1 MTWRRASTDNRQDE
15 LTVLRAV
22 VAEAARVAAAAAAGD
37 SEARMNA
44 VPGIADHPDSLA
56 LRASMNALLDRTD
69 SFTREVTG
77 ALGAMSA
84 GRFYR
89 EVLPVGM
96 LGAFRHGAT
105 AINEARTAMLAAEAR
120 TEQSEARRRE
130 LADRLE
136 VTVMGIAHQVAAA
149 STELGATAATLAE
162 SAGRAVGQADA
173 AATTVSRLETASAQ
187 IREVVELISS
197 VAAQTKLL
205 ALNAQI
211 EAARAGA
218 AGRGF
223 EVVAAEVKSLADTTA
238 RSTEDITTTVS
249 DMLAVTGQS
258 VEAMESVGGTLRD
271 MAPMVADLRSAVE
284 GDDILSAGRLDGQGL
299 AQMAETLRAEMDEFI
314 VVMRA
319 G

>member
-1 MTWRRASTDNRQDE
+1 MSRLARSAETRHDE
-15 LTVLRAV
+15 LTMLRAV

-37 SEARMNA
+37 SEARMVA
-44 VPGIADHPDSLA
+44 IPGTEDQRDALA
-56 LRASMNALLDRTD
+56 LRASVNALLDRTD

-77 ALGAMSA
+77 ALGAMSD

-96 LGAFRHGAT
+96 LGAFRQGAT
-105 AINEARTAMLAAEAR
+105 AINDARTAMLAAEAR
-120 TEQSEARRRE
+120 TAQSEARRRE

-136 VTVMGIAHQVAAA
+136 VTVLGIAHQVAAA
-149 STELGATAATLAE
+149 STQLGATAATLAA
-162 SAGRAVGQADA
+162 SAGRAVGQADD
-173 AATTVSRLETASAQ
+173 AATTVSRLEVASTQ
-187 IREVVELISS
+187 IREVVALISS

-238 RSTEDITTTVS
+238 KSTEDITTTVS

-258 VEAMESVGGTLRD
+258 VHAMESVGGTLRD
-271 MAPMVADLRSAVE
+271 IAPMVADLRLAVE
-284 GDDILSAGRLDGQGL
+284 GDGLLRGDERDGQGL

-314 VVMRA
+314 SVMRA

>member
-1 MTWRRASTDNRQDE
+1 
-15 LTVLRAV
+15 
-22 VAEAARVAAAAAAGD
+22 
-37 SEARMNA
+37 
-44 VPGIADHPDSLA
+44 
-56 LRASMNALLDRTD
+56 
-69 SFTREVTG
+69 
-77 ALGAMSA
+77 MSD

-96 LGAFRHGAT
+96 LGAFRQGAT
-105 AINEARTAMLAAEAR
+105 AINQARTAMLAAEAR
-120 TEQSEARRRE
+120 TAQSEARRRE

-136 VTVMGIAHQVAAA
+136 VTVLGIAHQVAAA
-149 STELGATAATLAE
+149 STQLGATAATLAE
-162 SAGRAVGQADA
+162 SAGRAVGQADD
-173 AATTVSRLETASAQ
+173 AATTVSRLEVASTQ
-187 IREVVELISS
+187 IREVVALISS

-238 RSTEDITTTVS
+238 KSTEDITATVS

-258 VEAMESVGGTLRD
+258 VHAMESVGGTLRD
-271 MAPMVADLRSAVE
+271 IAPMVADLRIAVE
-284 GDDILSAGRLDGQGL
+284 GGDMMRSDALDSQGL
-299 AQMAETLRAEMDEFI
+299 AQMAETLRSEMDEFI
-314 VVMRA
+314 TVMRA